1 MASNEKIDLKDQL
14 KVLPKTPGIY
24 QFYSIDDKILYVGK
38 AKNLKNRVSSYFK
51 NQFDNRKTRLLSSKI
66 HSIKTISLNTEM
78 DAFLLENAL
87 IKKHQP
93 KYNIQLK
100 DDKTYPWICIK
111 NELFPRIFYTRN
123 KENKGAKYFGPYSSV
138 KLVSSLIEMIKEN
151 FEIRSCDHI
160 LKDEKLGSEEFQTAV
175 DFYIGNCKGCCQGK
189 VTKEDYEKR
198 LFQVKQVLNG
208 NTYEVIKQLKDKMLT
223 LSATYQYEAANVVKK
238 KIQNL
243 KNFQAKTAVVD
254 TNIHGFGVMNI
265 ENGLTHSFVNC
276 LKVMNG
282 SIVQSKTVQIKKK
295 LDEDEITILSFV
307 IADNLED
314 FFSGIHTL
322 ILPQKL
328 ALSTEIEEHVPLRGD
343 KKKLLMISKKNAMV
357 KRQGFEKLE
366 VIKNPELTSIRL
378 LTTIK
383 NDLRLKELPNHM
395 ECFDNSNIQG
405 EFPVAACVVFKEA
418 KPSKK
423 DYRHFNIK
431 TVEGPDDFASMEEV
445 VFRRYKRLLDE
456 NKTLPQ
462 LVVIDGGKGQLSSA
476 LKSLE
481 KLNIHQQVA
490 IIGIAKKLEEIYY
503 PGDMY
508 PLYLDKKSETLKVI
522 QSMRNEAHR
531 FGITHHRNK
540 RSKSFIKSELQN
552 INGLGP
558 KSIDILLSKHKSVN
572 NIKKLSRVELASIIG
587 NYKAGLIV
595 EYFSG

>member
-1 MASNEKIDLKDQL
+1 MAAENKIDLKDQI
-14 KVLPKTPGIY
+14 KVLPQTPGVY
-24 QFYSIDDKILYVGK
+24 QFYSIDQKILYVGK
-38 AKNLKNRVSSYFK
+38 AINLKKRVSSYFK

-78 DAFLLENAL
+78 DAFLLENSL

-111 NELFPRIFYTRN
+111 KELYPRVFYTRK
-123 KENKGAKYFGPYSSV
+123 KENNGAKYFGPYSSV
-138 KLVSSLIEMIKEN
+138 KLVNSLIEMIKEN

-160 LKDEKLGSEEFQTAV
+160 LSEEKLGSDEFQTAV

-189 VTKEDYEKR
+189 VSIEKYNKR
-198 LFQVKQVLNG
+198 LLQVKQVLNG
-208 NTYEVIKQLKDKMLT
+208 NTYEVIKQFKSKMLS
-223 LSATYQYEAANVVKK
+223 LSETYQYEEANAIKK

-254 TNIHGFGVMNI
+254 TNIHGFGVLNI
-265 ENGLTHSFVNC
+265 DDGITHSFVNC

-295 LDEDEITILSFV
+295 FDEDSVTILSFV
-307 IADNLED
+307 VADNLAE
-314 FFSGIHTL
+314 FFSEVHSL

-328 ALSTEIEEHVPLRGD
+328 SLSTGHNEYVPSRGD

-366 VIKNPELTSIRL
+366 IIKNPELTSLRL

-383 NDLRLKELPNHM
+383 NDLRLKELPHHM

-405 EFPVAACVVFKEA
+405 EFPVAACVVFKDA
-418 KPSKK
+418 KPNKK
-423 DYRHFNIK
+423 EYRHFNIK

-445 VFRRYKRLLDE
+445 VFRRYKRLSEE
-456 NKTLPQ
+456 NKQLPQ
-462 LVVIDGGKGQLSSA
+462 LIIIDGGKGQLSSA
-476 LKSLE
+476 LKSLK
-481 KLNIHQQVA
+481 KLDIHNEVA

-522 QSMRNEAHR
+522 QLMRNEAHR

-540 RSKSFIKSELQN
+540 RSKSLIKSELQQ
-552 INGLGP
+552 IVGLGP
-558 KSIDILLSKHKSVN
+558 KSIDLLLKKHKSVN
-572 NIKKLSRVELASIIG
+572 NIKKLNKEDLSILIG
-587 NYKAGLIV
+587 NHKADLIIK
-595 EYFSG
+595 YFLT

>member
-1 MASNEKIDLKDQL
+1 MASNEKIDLKDQI
-14 KVLPKTPGIY
+14 KVLPNSPGVY
-24 QFYSIDDKILYVGK
+24 QFYSIDNKILYVGK

-51 NQFDNRKTRLLSSKI
+51 SQFDNRKTRLLSSKI
-66 HSIKTISLNTEM
+66 HFIKTISLNTEM
-78 DAFLLENAL
+78 DAFLLENSL

-123 KENKGAKYFGPYSSV
+123 KDTKGAKYFGPYSSV
-138 KLVSSLIEMIKEN
+138 KLVASLIEMIKEN

-160 LKDEKLGSEEFQTAV
+160 LKDEKLGSEEFKTAV

-189 VTKEDYEKR
+189 VSKEDYDKR
-198 LFQVKQVLNG
+198 LSQVKQVLNG
-208 NTYEVIKQLKDKMLT
+208 NTYEVIKQLKGKMLT
-223 LSATYQYEAANVVKK
+223 LSESFLYEEANGVKN

-243 KNFQAKTAVVD
+243 KKFQAKTAVVD
-254 TNIHGFGVMNI
+254 TNIHGVGVLNI
-265 ENGLTHSFVNC
+265 DDGLTHSFVNC

-282 SIVQSKTVQIKKK
+282 SIVQSKTVQVKKK
-295 LDEDEITILSFV
+295 LDEDSATILSFV
-307 IADNLED
+307 VADNLDD
-314 FFSGIHTL
+314 FFNEVHTL
-322 ILPQKL
+322 IVPQNL
-328 ALSTEIEEHVPLRGD
+328 GLSEAFVEHIPSRGD
-343 KKKLLMISKKNAMV
+343 KKKLLLISKKNAMV

-383 NDLRLKELPNHM
+383 NDLRLNDLPHHM

-405 EFPVAACVVFKEA
+405 EFPVAACVVFKDA
-418 KPSKK
+418 KPNKK
-423 DYRHFNIK
+423 EYRHFNIK

-445 VFRRYKRLLDE
+445 VFRRYKRLLEEKKD
-456 NKTLPQ
+456 LPQ
-462 LVVIDGGKGQLSSA
+462 LIIVDGGKGQLSSA
-476 LKSLE
+476 LKSLK
-481 KLNIHQQVA
+481 KLNIHKIVA

-522 QSMRNEAHR
+522 QLMRNEAHR

-540 RSKSFIKSELQN
+540 RSKSLIKSELEN
-552 INGLGP
+552 IVGLGP
-558 KSIDILLSKHKSVN
+558 KSIDALLMKYKSVN
-572 NIKKLSRVELASIIG
+572 NIKTVKEEELILLIG
-587 NYKAGLIV
+587 KHKARLVIK
-595 EYFSG
+595 YFTS

>member
-1 MASNEKIDLKDQL
+1 MAAEDKIDLKDQI
-14 KVLPKTPGIY
+14 KVLPQTPGVY
-24 QFYSIDDKILYVGK
+24 QFYSSDQKILYVGK
-38 AKNLKNRVSSYFK
+38 AKNLKKRVSSYFK

-66 HSIKTISLNTEM
+66 HTIKTISLNTEM
-78 DAFLLENAL
+78 DAFLLENSL

-93 KYNIQLK
+93 KYNMQLK

-111 NELFPRIFYTRN
+111 KELYPRVFYTRK
-123 KENKGAKYFGPYSSV
+123 KENNGAKYFGPYSSV
-138 KLVSSLIEMIKEN
+138 MLVNSLIEMIKEN

-160 LKDEKLGSEEFQTAV
+160 LNEEKLGGDEFQTAV

-189 VTKEDYEKR
+189 VSIEEYDKR
-198 LFQVKQVLNG
+198 LLQVKQVLNG
-208 NTYEVIKQLKDKMLT
+208 NTYEVIKQFKSKMLS
-223 LSATYQYEAANVVKK
+223 LSETYQYEEANAIKN

-254 TNIHGFGVMNI
+254 TNIHGFGVLNI
-265 ENGLTHSFVNC
+265 DDGITHSFVNC

-295 LDEDEITILSFV
+295 FDEDSATILSFV
-307 IADNLED
+307 VADNLAD
-314 FFSGIHTL
+314 FFSEVHSL

-328 ALSTEIEEHVPLRGD
+328 SLNTGHNEYVPSRGD

-366 VIKNPELTSIRL
+366 VIKNPELTSLRL

-383 NDLRLKELPNHM
+383 NDLRLKELPHHM

-405 EFPVAACVVFKEA
+405 EFPVAACVVFKDA
-418 KPSKK
+418 KPNKK
-423 DYRHFNIK
+423 EYRHFNIK

-445 VFRRYKRLLDE
+445 VFRRYKRLSEE
-456 NKTLPQ
+456 NKQLPQ
-462 LVVIDGGKGQLSSA
+462 LIIIDGGKGQLSSA
-476 LKSLE
+476 LKSLK
-481 KLNIHQQVA
+481 KLNLHNEVA

-503 PGDMY
+503 PGDTY

-522 QSMRNEAHR
+522 QLMRNEAHR

-540 RSKSFIKSELQN
+540 RSKSLIKSELQQ
-552 INGLGP
+552 IVGLGP
-558 KSIDILLSKHKSVN
+558 KTIDLLLKKHKSVN
-572 NIKKLSRVELASIIG
+572 NIKKLKKEDLSILIG
-587 NYKAGLIV
+587 NHKADLII
-595 EYFSG
+595 EYFSI

>member
-14 KVLPKTPGIY
+14 KVLPKTPGVY

-123 KENKGAKYFGPYSSV
+123 KESKGAKYFGPYSSV

-160 LKDEKLGSEEFQTAV
+160 LKDEKLGSDEFQTAV

-189 VTKEDYEKR
+189 VTKEEYEKR

-208 NTYEVIKQLKDKMLT
+208 NTYEVIKQLKDKMLA
-223 LSATYQYEAANVVKK
+223 LSATYQYEAANIVKK

-254 TNIHGFGVMNI
+254 TNIHGFGVLNI
-265 ENGLTHSFVNC
+265 DNGLTHSFVNC

-307 IADNLED
+307 VADNLED

-328 ALSTEIEEHVPLRGD
+328 GLSTEIEEHVPLRGD
-343 KKKLLMISKKNAMV
+343 KKKLLMISRKM
-357 KRQGFEKLE
+357 QW
-366 VIKNPELTSIRL
+366 
-378 LTTIK
+378 
-383 NDLRLKELPNHM
+383 
-395 ECFDNSNIQG
+395 
-405 EFPVAACVVFKEA
+405 
-418 KPSKK
+418 
-423 DYRHFNIK
+423 
-431 TVEGPDDFASMEEV
+431 
-445 VFRRYKRLLDE
+445 
-456 NKTLPQ
+456 
-462 LVVIDGGKGQLSSA
+462 
-476 LKSLE
+476 
-481 KLNIHQQVA
+481 
-490 IIGIAKKLEEIYY
+490 
-503 PGDMY
+503 
-508 PLYLDKKSETLKVI
+508 
-522 QSMRNEAHR
+522 
-531 FGITHHRNK
+531 
-540 RSKSFIKSELQN
+540 
-552 INGLGP
+552 
-558 KSIDILLSKHKSVN
+558 
-572 NIKKLSRVELASIIG
+572 
-587 NYKAGLIV
+587 
-595 EYFSG
+595 